1 MEPFKLAMEAHPPG
15 WSTVNRIM
23 LRGTLALR
31 TFEKRLGR
39 VLTGK
44 SLRAVLLCSAFP
56 FSMLSAVPP
65 TPRAPVNLGTAG
77 SFVIL
82 SETGITDVP
91 PSPITGTI
99 GASPI
104 SGAAILV
111 SCAEVTGTIYAV
123 DAAGPA
129 PCSITDPSL
138 VGQAVLDMG
147 TAYTDA
153 AGRTIP
159 DFTELGAGN
168 ISGMTL
174 VPGLYKWSTDVL
186 IDGTGVTLEGGPNSV
201 WIFQVAGDV
210 LLANNGHV
218 TLSRGAQAGNVFWQV
233 GGPTGAT
240 IGTTAVF
247 SGVIL
252 SAKQVILNTGA
263 ELTGRALAATQ
274 VTLQSTTVSSP
285 GLLTGGVPPVV
296 PPTVTSTDPAN
307 LASGLPSG
315 NQLTA
320 TFSQA
325 MNPATINSSTFTLQI
340 GPIPIAGTVSY
351 SGVTATFTPPGNL
364 PPNTSFT
371 ATITTG
377 AQDAAGAALAS
388 NFVWRFSTGA
398 TSNTTRPTIGSTVPG
413 SGALNV
419 PIGNALTA
427 TFSQALNP
435 LTINTTTFS
444 LKQGTT
450 PIPGTVGY
458 AGFTATF
465 TPLASLAPNTL
476 FTATITTGVTD
487 LAGNPLASNY
497 IWSFTTGATPV
508 PIRPTVIST
517 APANNAASVTTSTN
531 LTANFSESMNPS
543 TIGTATFLLQQ
554 GTTPVP
560 GTVTYAGIS
569 ATFDPANNL
578 APNTLYTATITT
590 GAADQAG
597 NTLAANYVWTFT
609 TGSSADQTPVCLANF
624 AVLSGTAIVSTGSS
638 AITGEIGVSHGASVS
653 GFPPGTLTGT
663 IHLGDAAASQGMLD
677 LSAAYADAASRSVG
691 AVAVAGDLGG
701 QTLTSGLYKST
712 SALSI
717 SSGNLTLDAKGDANA
732 VFLFQV
738 ASTLT
743 TAAGNQVILANG
755 ARAFNVF
762 WLVGASATLG
772 ADSLFQGS
780 ILANQAVTLNAGAI
794 VNGRLLAE
802 TGTVT
807 LESNIITS
815 PGPTIAVAGIFN
827 AASDANVVAAGSIVA
842 VFGNNLGS
850 SLLLAT
856 GYPLPTMLGGT
867 SFQLGAEDAPLYMT
881 SCSQTNLQVP
891 WEAAGQTH
899 VPVTATVGGL
909 VSAQESATLAPF
921 APGIFSLNQVGT
933 GQGAVEIAPTSHLAA
948 AGEPVKRGEYIA
960 IFCTGLGAVSN
971 QPATGA
977 AALSNPLSNTLTL
990 PTVTIGGVAAHVTYS
1005 GLAPGFAGL
1014 YQVNAIVPNAVPSGD
1029 NINLALSIGGVQ
1041 SNTVTIAIQ

>member
-1 MEPFKLAMEAHPPG
+1 MKPL
-15 WSTVNRIM
+15 T
-23 LRGTLALR
+23 LR
-31 TFEKRLGR
+31 TFRKSLGR
-39 VLTGK
+39 VVSGK
-44 SLRAVLLCSAFP
+44 RLRALLLCCAFP
-56 FSMLSAVPP
+56 FSLMSAVPP
-65 TPRAPVNLGTAG
+65 TPQAPVNLGTAG
-77 SFVIL
+77 NFVIL

-91 PSPITGTI
+91 PSPITGSI

-104 SGAAILV
+104 TGAAILV

-129 PCSITDPSL
+129 PCSIIDPTL
-138 VGQAVLDMG
+138 LGQAVLDMG

-153 AGRTIP
+153 AGRTLP

-186 IDGTGVTLEGGPNSV
+186 IDGTGVTLSGGPNSV

-210 LLANNGHV
+210 VLANNGHV
-218 TLSRGAQAGNVFWQV
+218 TLSGGAQASNVFWQV

-263 ELTGRALAATQ
+263 ALTGRALAGTQ
-274 VTLQSTTVSSP
+274 VTLQSTTVTSP
-285 GLLTGGVPPVV
+285 GLLIGGVPPVIA
-296 PPTVTSTDPAN
+296 PTVTSTDPAN
-307 LASGLPSG
+307 LASGVAIG

-325 MNPATINSSTFTLQI
+325 MNPATINPSTFTLQI
-340 GPIPIAGTVSY
+340 GPTPVAGTVSY
-351 SGVTATFTPPGNL
+351 SGVTATFTSPTNL
-364 PPNTSFT
+364 SPNTYT

-398 TSNTTRPTIGSTVPG
+398 GPNSTLPTVGSTVPG
-413 SGALNV
+413 SGALDV

-427 TFSQALNP
+427 TFSEALNP
-435 LTINTTTFS
+435 LTVNTATFS
-444 LKQGTT
+444 LKQGST
-450 PIPGTVGY
+450 PIPGTVRY
-458 AGFTATF
+458 AGLTATF
-465 TPLASLAPNTL
+465 TPLGNLAPNTL

-487 LAGNPLASNY
+487 LAGNALASNF
-497 IWSFTTGATPV
+497 IWSFTTGASSGPAV
-508 PIRPTVIST
+508 VST

-531 LTANFSESMNPS
+531 LTVNFSEPMNPA

-560 GTVTYAGIS
+560 GTVTYAGLS
-569 ATFDPANNL
+569 ATFEPANSL
-578 APNTLYTATITT
+578 APNTLYTATITAR
-590 GAADQAG
+590 AADLAG
-597 NTLAANYVWTFT
+597 ITLAANYVWTFT

-624 AVLSGTAIVSTGSS
+624 AVLAGAAIVSTGSS
-638 AITGEIGVSHGASVS
+638 AITGDMGVSQGGSVS

-663 IHLGDAAASQGMLD
+663 IHVGDSAASQGILD
-677 LSAAYADAASRSVG
+677 LTAAYTDAASRSVG
-691 AVAVAGDLGG
+691 AVSVAGDLGG

-717 SSGNLTLDAKGDANA
+717 SSGNLILDAKGDPNA

-755 ARAFNVF
+755 AQAFNVF
-762 WLVGASATLG
+762 WQVGTSATLG
-772 ADSLFQGS
+772 ADSVLNGS
-780 ILANQAVTLNAGAI
+780 ILANQSITLNAGAS
-794 VNGRLLAE
+794 VNGRLLAQ

-807 LESNIITS
+807 LESNTITS
-815 PGPTIAVAGIFN
+815 PPPTIAVAGIFN
-827 AASDANVVAAGSIVA
+827 AASAANTVAAGSIVS

-850 SLLLAT
+850 SVMIAT
-856 GYPLPTMLGGT
+856 SYPLPTMLGGT
-867 SFQLGAEDAPLYMT
+867 SFQLGTQSAPLFMT
-881 SCSQTNLQVP
+881 SCRQTNLQVP
-891 WEAAGQTH
+891 WEAAGQTQ

-909 VSAQESATLAPF
+909 VSAQETAAVAQF
-921 APGIFSLNQVGT
+921 APGIFSLNLGGS
-933 GQGAVEIAPTSHLAA
+933 GQGAVEIAPTSQLAA
-948 AGEPVKRGEYIA
+948 PLGPLGRPVAPGEYIT
-960 IFCTGLGAVSN
+960 IFATGLGPVSN
-971 QPATGA
+971 QPATGM
-977 AALSNPLSNTLTL
+977 AALSNPLSSTLTM
-990 PTVTIGGVAAHVTYS
+990 PTVTIGAVAAPVTFS

-1014 YQVNAIVPNAVPSGD
+1014 YQVNALVPAAAPSGD
-1029 NINLALSIGGVQ
+1029 NINLVLSIGGAE
-1041 SNTVTIAIQ
+1041 SNTVTIAVQ

>member
-1 MEPFKLAMEAHPPG
+1 MQPLKPATELHPSG

-23 LRGTLALR
+23 LRGTLAWR
-31 TFEKRLGR
+31 IFEKRLGR
-39 VLTGK
+39 VLSGK
-44 SLRAVLLCSAFP
+44 SLGALLLCSAFP

-77 SFVIL
+77 NFVIL

-91 PSPITGTI
+91 PSPITGII
-99 GASPI
+99 GTSPI
-104 SGAAILV
+104 TGAAIHV
-111 SCAEVTGTIYAV
+111 SCSEVTGTIYAV

-129 PCSITDPSL
+129 PCSVIDPSL
-138 VGQAVLDMG
+138 LGQAVLDMS

-186 IDGTGVTLEGGPNSV
+186 IDGTGVTLSGGPNSV

-210 LLANNGHV
+210 VLANNGHV
-218 TLSRGAQAGNVFWQV
+218 TLSAGARASNVFWQV

-247 SGVIL
+247 SGVVL

-263 ELTGRALAATQ
+263 ALNGRALAATQ

-285 GLLTGGVPPVV
+285 GPLTGGLPPVT
-296 PPTVTSTDPAN
+296 PPTVTSTFPAN
-307 LASGLPSG
+307 LASAVPSG
-315 NQLTA
+315 NHFTA

-325 MNPATINSSTFTLQI
+325 MNPATINPSTFTLHK
-340 GPIPIAGTVSY
+340 GPTPIPGTVSY
-351 SGVTATFTPPGNL
+351 SGVPATFTPPGNL
-364 PPNTSFT
+364 PPHASYT

-377 AQDAAGAALAS
+377 AQDTAGIALAS
-388 NFVWRFSTGA
+388 NFVWSFSTGA
-398 TSNTTRPTIGSTVPG
+398 TPNTTLPTVGSTVPG
-413 SGALNV
+413 NGALNV
-419 PIGNALTA
+419 PIGNALNA
-427 TFSQALNP
+427 TFSEALNP
-435 LTINTTTFS
+435 LTVNTTTFS

-450 PIPGTVGY
+450 PIPGTVRY
-458 AGFTATF
+458 AGVTATF
-465 TPLASLAPNTL
+465 TPLAGLSPNTL
-476 FTATITTGVTD
+476 FMATITTGVTD
-487 LAGNPLASNY
+487 LAGNALASNFV
-497 IWSFTTGATPV
+497 WSFTTGSTPV
-508 PIRPTVIST
+508 TTRPTVIST
-517 APANNAASVTTSTN
+517 GPANSAASVATSTN
-531 LTANFSESMNPS
+531 LVASFSESMNPL

-560 GTVTYAGIS
+560 GTVTYSGIS
-569 ATFDPANNL
+569 ATFRPASSL
-578 APNTLYTATITT
+578 APNTFYTAAITT
-590 GAADQAG
+590 GAADLAG
-597 NTLAANYVWTFT
+597 NTLAANYAWTFT

-624 AVLSGTAIVSTGSS
+624 AVLSGDAIVSTGSS

-663 IHLGDAAASQGMLD
+663 IHLGDAAASQGMLN
-677 LSAAYADAASRSVG
+677 LSAAYAYAASRSVG
-691 AVAVAGDLGG
+691 AVSVAGDLGG

-717 SSGNLTLDAKGDANA
+717 LSGNLTLDAKGDPNA
-732 VFLFQV
+732 VFLFQI
-738 ASTLT
+738 ASTLA
-743 TAAGNQVILANG
+743 TADGNQVILANG

-762 WLVGASATLG
+762 WQVGASATLG
-772 ADSLFQGS
+772 ANSLFQGS

-794 VNGRLLAE
+794 VNGRLQAQ
-802 TGTVT
+802 TGAVT

-815 PGPTIAVAGIFN
+815 PPPAIALAGIFN
-827 AASDANVVAAGSIVA
+827 AASDAHTVAAGSIVA

-850 SLLLAT
+850 SDMMAT

-867 SFQLGAEDAPLYMT
+867 SFQLGTEAAPLYMT
-881 SCSQTNLQVP
+881 SCSQINLQVP
-891 WEAAGQTH
+891 WEDAGQTH

-909 VSAQESATLAPF
+909 VSVQESATLAPF

-977 AALSNPLSNTLTL
+977 AASSNPLSYTLTL

-1014 YQVNAIVPNAVPSGD
+1014 YQVNAVVPDTVASGD
-1029 NINLALSIGGVQ
+1029 NINLVLSIGGVQ